1 MAFICNLLG
10 KNQKVQNFA
19 LKVEIYAQFDGMNR
33 EMNEICPILLE

>member
-19 LKVEIYAQFDGMNR
+19 LKVEIYAQFGGMNG
-33 EMNEICPILLE
+33 EMNEICPKLLE